1 MSFVLPSQE
10 IRRLVRENSI
20 TNAKNAPEISPD
32 QIQPASI
39 DFRLANHGLR
49 TRASFLAGQ
58 VGKID
63 LAAQSMNLGEFSIT
77 EAGMVL
83 EQGGMY
89 LIPLME
95 SVNLPPDLAL
105 FCNPKSSTGR
115 LDIFAR
121 VICDGGQ
128 AFDQIP
134 AGYKGGLWVELS
146 PRSFPIKIYPGTRL
160 VQGRFKIDAPTN
172 PSKNPHELA
181 PYSLPIHLDAR
192 GDQSN
197 FHIGYRAKRNTPLI
211 DVERIN
217 HYPLRDFWER
227 IEVSSDDAS
236 TILDPSEFYIF
247 ASQEAVEIPPNYA
260 AELAPI
266 RTEVGEFRV
275 HYAGFFDPGFGWS
288 ENAQI
293 KRQHAARAVLEMRA
307 HNVPFRIEHGQNIG
321 KLMFEP
327 LLDMPDLLYGKD
339 LKSNYQGQGLKLSKH
354 FKA

>member
-10 IRRLVRENSI
+10 IRRLV
-20 TNAKNAPEISPD
+20 TAKAINTARNAPEISPD

-39 DFRLANHGLR
+39 DFRLSHHGVR

-58 VGKID
+58 AGKID
-63 LAAQSMNLGEFSIT
+63 LAAHSMNLGEFSIT

-83 EQGGMY
+83 ERGGMY

-95 SVNLPPDLAL
+95 SVNLPPELSL

-146 PRSFPIKIYPGTRL
+146 PRSFPIKIYPGSRL
-160 VQGRFKIDAPTN
+160 VQGRFKIDAP
-172 PSKNPHELA
+172 KNPPALA

-192 GDQSN
+192 GDQTN
-197 FHIGYRAKRNTPLI
+197 YHIGYRAKRNTPLI
-211 DVERIN
+211 DIDRIN
-217 HYPLRDFWER
+217 HYPLRDYWER
-227 IEVSSDDAS
+227 IEVSADDAS
-236 TILDPSEFYIF
+236 TILDPAEFYIF

-288 ENAQI
+288 ENGEI
-293 KRQHAARAVLEMRA
+293 NRQNAARAVLEMRA

-321 KLMFEP
+321 TLMFEP
-327 LLDMPDLLYGKD
+327 LLGLPDLLYGQE

-354 FKA
+354 FKS